1 MSIVEPHDRRVTT
14 TPNATMTTLASP
26 TLGDSRLSLW
36 QVEMNPG
43 VTGPLHAFAEQV
55 TWAITH
61 GTGTL
66 TTDDGAAPVPLQPGT
81 TLVLD
86 GGRMRRFTAGPAG
99 FTAVVAAVPSE
110 VTAAHDVATSTP
122 PWVA

>member
-1 MSIVEPHDRRVTT
+1 MSIVEPADRRVTT

-43 VTGPLHAFAEQV
+43 VTGPMHAFAEQV
-55 TWAITH
+55 TWAITR
-61 GTGTL
+61 GSGTL
-66 TTDDGAAPVPLQPGT
+66 VTDGGAAPVALGPGT
-81 TLVLD
+81 TVVLD
-86 GGRMRRFTAGPAG
+86 GGRMRRFTAGPDG
-99 FTAVVAAVPSE
+99 FTAIVAATPSA
-110 VTAAHDVATSTP
+110 VTAAHDGAVTTP

>member
-1 MSIVEPHDRRVTT
+1 MNIVEAADRRVTT

-26 TLGDSRLSLW
+26 TLGESRLSLW

-43 VTGPLHAFAEQV
+43 VTGPMHAFAEQV
-55 TWAITH
+55 TWAVTR

-66 TTDDGAAPVPLQPGT
+66 TTDDGAPPVALLPGT
-81 TLVLD
+81 TVVLD
-86 GGRMRRFTAGPAG
+86 GGRMRRFAAGPDG
-99 FTAVVAAVPSE
+99 FTAVVAAIPSA
-110 VTAAHDVATSTP
+110 VTAALDGAVTTP